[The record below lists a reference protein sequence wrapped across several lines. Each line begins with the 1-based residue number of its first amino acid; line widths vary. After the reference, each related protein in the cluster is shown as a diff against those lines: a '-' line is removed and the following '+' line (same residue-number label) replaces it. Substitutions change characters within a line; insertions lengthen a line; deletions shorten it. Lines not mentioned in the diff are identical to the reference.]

1 MRPVTS
7 VERERC
13 HWLLFSDGNGTLL
26 EFYVSD
32 ERLAE
37 EAFNQVLDAH
47 THTIARIICKTFNP
61 LLLCLSV
68 GRAMLAKQI
77 AFHFTTIA
85 DESFQQVQ
93 TISARSAQVSDVG
106 SILAIND
113 DFFDAD
119 EEVGTY
125 IRKGAPLPY
134 EDKNELLGCGFVQP
148 VLDD

>member
-47 THTIARIICKTFNP
+47 TRLHA
-61 LLLCLSV
+61 
-68 GRAMLAKQI
+68 
-77 AFHFTTIA
+77 
-85 DESFQQVQ
+85 
-93 TISARSAQVSDVG
+93 
-106 SILAIND
+106 
-113 DFFDAD
+113 
-119 EEVGTY
+119 
-125 IRKGAPLPY
+125 
-134 EDKNELLGCGFVQP
+134 
-148 VLDD
+148 